1 MRHETIAGSMFARA
15 VSLVGIAL
23 VATGIAQSQASQA
36 GAAEAS
42 DAAKTKV
49 VLIAGGPSH
58 GYFAHSHYAGCV
70 LLAKALNENVP
81 SIEAV
86 VVRNGWPK
94 DSAVL
99 EGARAIV
106 IFSDGGGGNPMI
118 PHLAELGQRLVDKR
132 IGLAL
137 IHYAVE
143 VPRDVAGRELLE
155 WTGGYYETFWSVNPT
170 WTARFQKFPDHPI
183 TRGVKPF
190 EILDEWYYHMRFRE
204 NMEGVTPILS
214 AVPPESTRRGPDG
227 AYSGNPTVR
236 ARKGKPEVVA
246 WARQRPDGGRGF
258 GFTGGHFHYNWA
270 NDSFRTVVLNAIVWV
285 AGLEVPPGGVRSKAA
300 TLEELEANQDFPRP
314 EQFDRGQ
321 VEEILKKW
329 REGTGGGK

>member
-1 MRHETIAGSMFARA
+1 MRDKKIAGTMFARA

-23 VATGIAQSQASQA
+23 VAIVIVHSQASWA
-36 GAAEAS
+36 ESAEAS
-42 DAAKTKV
+42 GAAKTKV

-58 GYFAHSHYAGCV
+58 GYFAHSHYAGCM

-81 SIEAV
+81 NIEAV

-94 DSAVL
+94 DPAVL

-106 IFSDGGGGNPMI
+106 IFSDGGGGNPML
-118 PHLAELGQRLVDKR
+118 PHLKELGQWMDKG

-143 VPRDVAGRELLE
+143 VPKEAAGKQLLK
-155 WTGGYYETFWSVNPT
+155 WTGGYYETHWSVNPT

-190 EILDEWYYHMRFRE
+190 EMLDEWYYHMRFRE

-214 AVPPESTRRGPDG
+214 AVPPESTRQGPDG
-227 AYSGNPTVR
+227 PYSGNPTVR
-236 ARKGKPEVVA
+236 ARKGMPEVVA
-246 WARQRPDGGRGF
+246 WARERPDGGRGF
-258 GFTGGHFHYNWA
+258 GFTGGHFHYNWS
-270 NDSFRTVVLNAIVWV
+270 NDSFRTTVLNAIVWV
-285 AGLEVPPGGVRSKAA
+285 SGLEVPPEGVRSKAE
-300 TLEELEANQDFPRP
+300 TLEELEANQDYPRP
-314 EQFDRGQ
+314 EQFDRRQ

-329 REGTGGGK
+329 REGAGGGK